1 MHGILLLLIQ
11 IVVVLVAARLVGV
24 AFRRIGQPQVVGEMV
39 AGILLGPS
47 LLGWATPGV
56 SAFLFPPAS
65 LGLLGDIAQVG
76 LILFMF
82 LVGLELDPRLLRGR
96 GQAAALVSS
105 ATIAIPMLCGA
116 LLALFLY
123 PRLSDASVDFTGF
136 ALFVSVALS
145 VTAFPVLARILAER
159 NLLKTNLGAVTLA
172 CAAAADVGAW
182 AVLAV
187 ILAVVRTDPGAHPLW
202 LTLAGTAA
210 FVAGAFGVLRP
221 LLGRLERLHASR
233 GHLTQD
239 VLAGVLLILLAASA
253 TTEWLGVHA
262 LFGAFVIGTAIPRE
276 REFVRD
282 LTERLEDVT
291 VVLFLPLFFA
301 AAGLRTSIG
310 LVSGTEMWGY
320 AALISAVA
328 VVAKWGGSALAA
340 RAGGLSWREASAL
353 GVLMNTRGLMEL
365 VILTIGLDLGLI
377 SPALFAML
385 VLMAIATTFLTTPL
399 LEWVYPSRLIL
410 ADTDVGNAPDAPFTV
425 VVPVSLP
432 SSGPALLR
440 AARALAPPQRLRV
453 YGLHLARPETQ
464 STLDAVAPVETLP
477 EETPLGPLL
486 AAAAGTGIDV
496 RPLDFVSRDAGRD
509 IADVARQKAADLV
522 LVGWHKPV
530 VSASVLG
537 GTVADVLKHTRADV
551 AVYLERTFRP
561 WQRVLVPYR
570 GGPHDHA
577 ALCLASRIA
586 RTAGAE
592 ITLLHVVPPTSG
604 DGAATREAFPDN
616 VVLRVVPSDDPVE
629 ALVTVAREGFDLVVV
644 GVSDTWGLD
653 PSPFTVRHER
663 IAREVPA
670 SMLIVR
676 THAASPALP
685 AAAPMASA
693 GHA

>member
-1 MHGILLLLIQ
+1 M
-11 IVVVLVAARLVGV
+11 
-24 AFRRIGQPQVVGEMV
+24 
-39 AGILLGPS
+39 
-47 LLGWATPGV
+47 
-56 SAFLFPPAS
+56 
-65 LGLLGDIAQVG
+65 
-76 LILFMF
+76 
-82 LVGLELDPRLLRGR
+82 
-96 GQAAALVSS
+96 SS

-123 PRLSDASVDFTGF
+123 PRLSDASVDFVGF

-187 ILAVVRTDPGAHPLW
+187 ILAVVRTDAAAHPLW
-202 LTLAGTAA
+202 VTLAGTAA
-210 FVAGAFGVLRP
+210 FVAGAFLVLRP
-221 LLGRLERLHASR
+221 LLQRLERLHATR

-310 LVSGTEMWGY
+310 LVSGGEMWGY
-320 AALISAVA
+320 TALICGVA
-328 VVAKWGGSALAA
+328 IVAKYGGSTLAA

-385 VLMAIATTFLTTPL
+385 VIMAIATTFITTPL
-399 LEWVYPSRLIL
+399 LEWVYPTRLIL
-410 ADTDVGNAPDAPFTV
+410 EDTETEDAPDAPFTV

-432 SSGPALLR
+432 SSGPALFR
-440 AARALAPPQRLRV
+440 AARALAPPAGLRI

-464 STLDAVAPVETLP
+464 SALDVTAPVETLP
-477 EETPLGPLL
+477 AATPLGPLL
-486 AAAAGTGIDV
+486 NAAQGTGVDV
-496 RPLDFVSRDAGRD
+496 RPLDFVSRDPGRD

-522 LVGWHKPV
+522 LIGWHKPV
-530 VSASVLG
+530 VSESVLG
-537 GTVADVLKHTRADV
+537 GHRRGRPQAHARRRRGLPRTDVPAVAARA
-551 AVYLERTFRP
+551 RP
-561 WQRVLVPYR
+561 VPR
-570 GGPHDHA
+570 RAARPGRAPPRLAHRAHDGRRDHA
-577 ALCLASRIA
+577 APRRRSRVW
-586 RTAGAE
+586 RRRRG
-592 ITLLHVVPPTSG
+592 
-604 DGAATREAFPDN
+604 
-616 VVLRVVPSDDPVE
+616 
-629 ALVTVAREGFDLVVV
+629 
-644 GVSDTWGLD
+644 
-653 PSPFTVRHER
+653 
-663 IAREVPA
+663 
-670 SMLIVR
+670 
-676 THAASPALP
+676 
-685 AAAPMASA
+685 A
-693 GHA
+693 GHLPRQHRTPRRAVHGPRRGARRGRPRGLRPCRRRRLGHVGPRPVAVHGSPRAHRP

>member
-11 IVVVLVAARLVGV
+11 IVVVLIVARLVGV

-47 LLGWATPGV
+47 LLGWAAPGV

-65 LGLLGDIAQVG
+65 LGLLGDIALIG
-76 LILFMF
+76 LVLFMF

-123 PRLSDASVDFTGF
+123 PRLSDASVDFVGF

-187 ILAVVRTDPGAHPLW
+187 ILAVVRTDAAAHPLW
-202 LTLAGTAA
+202 VTLAGTAA
-210 FVAGAFGVLRP
+210 FVAGAFLVLRP
-221 LLGRLERLHASR
+221 LLQRLERLHASR
-233 GHLTQD
+233 GTLTQD

-262 LFGAFVIGTAIPRE
+262 LFGAFVIGTAVPRE

-310 LVSGTEMWGY
+310 LVSGAEMWGY

-328 VVAKWGGSALAA
+328 IVAKFGGSALAA

-385 VLMAIATTFLTTPL
+385 VIMAIATTFITTPL
-399 LEWVYPSRLIL
+399 LEWVYPTRLIL
-410 ADTDVGNAPDAPFTV
+410 EDTDVDDAPDAPFTV

-432 SSGPALLR
+432 SSGPALFR
-440 AARALAPPQRLRV
+440 AARALAPPAGLRI

-464 STLDAVAPVETLP
+464 SALDAVEPVETLP
-477 EETPLGPLL
+477 AETPLGPLL
-486 AAAAGTGIDV
+486 DAAAGTGVDL
-496 RPLDFVSRDAGRD
+496 RPLDFVSRDPGRD

-522 LVGWHKPV
+522 LIGWHKPV
-530 VSASVLG
+530 VSESVLG
-537 GTVADVLKHTRADV
+537 GTVADVLRHTRADV

-561 WQRVLVPYR
+561 WTRVLVPYR
-570 GGPHDHA
+570 GGPHDQA
-577 ALCLASRIA
+577 ALRLASRIA
-586 RTAGAE
+586 RTTGAE
-592 ITLLHVVPPTSG
+592 ITLLHVVPPASG
-604 DGAATREAFPDN
+604 DGAETREAFPSN
-616 VVLRVVPSDDPVE
+616 VELRVVPSDDPVE
-629 ALVTVAREGFDLVVV
+629 ALVAVAREGFDLVVV
-644 GVSDTWGLD
+644 GVSETWGLD

-663 IAREVPA
+663 IARECPA

-676 THAASPALP
+676 THAAVPAPRP
-685 AAAPMASA
+685 ARVPA
-693 GHA
+693 